1 MRVQENLSAG
11 PEDIQNILAEEF
23 TRGLDKDSD
32 AYRRM
37 QTAAKEVKL
46 TGDDQLKLRA
56 GDTSVVRDKFFEAL
70 QKGINKDILPIFEKR
85 NALETELT
93 TITTQRIAQEKEYI
107 TAQKEAIETQIE
119 AGKLFEEFGGAKL
132 TTSDQLSARVAQ
144 ANLTLRDAGV
154 GGMET
159 GSIDDMRRALTDVR
173 SQAFQSADRQQFGI
187 LGQARGAKDAEGR
200 FITGADRGAAGQD
213 ANKDEELKAA
223 NQALVTF
230 TKQRINLIKEE
241 LKIAQQKNKA
251 EKDALNNLLEGD
263 VEGFLD
269 QQLASVAGSALRL
282 GDAGITANIGAGAL
296 GAGFQTLEGQG
307 LSDRQME
314 RAASMSLSGVGITD
328 PRAAQVLAGTTA
340 EEEALKGQGR
350 EAASFLGEAA
360 QQGADLEQL
369 DVNTMEVRAESVNI
383 KMDKLKDELREKQ
396 AERDAQAPLEER
408 LKERGQQ
415 NLRTQ
420 AQIDA
425 EKAAQEEVERE
436 ELNNGEFVVDS
447 AVINV
452 QNAEGLDGEG
462 GGEGGDAQNLA
473 RGGVVYAN
481 RGMFIPKG
489 TDTVPAMLTPG
500 EFVVNRSAVQRGNNL
515 AVLKAM
521 NGGMG
526 MSSGGAMA
534 RGGMVKYMQEGGVA
548 YLANGSGSSMPDI
561 SVSADKL
568 VSFAN
573 QFESSVQK
581 LLNFQLQ
588 VKVDPTNVTVNFQG
602 ANFLAGLK
610 DSIKN
615 ELLEKVRQELGNAKF
630 NEAGELRT
638 DTGM

>member
-1 MRVQENLSAG
+1 M
-11 PEDIQNILAEEF
+11 
-23 TRGLDKDSD
+23 
-32 AYRRM
+32 Y
-37 QTAAKEVKL
+37 
-46 TGDDQLKLRA
+46 
-56 GDTSVVRDKFFEAL
+56 
-70 QKGINKDILPIFEKR
+70 
-85 NALETELT
+85 
-93 TITTQRIAQEKEYI
+93 
-107 TAQKEAIETQIE
+107 
-119 AGKLFEEFGGAKL
+119 
-132 TTSDQLSARVAQ
+132 
-144 ANLTLRDAGV
+144 
-154 GGMET
+154 
-159 GSIDDMRRALTDVR
+159 
-173 SQAFQSADRQQFGI
+173 
-187 LGQARGAKDAEGR
+187 
-200 FITGADRGAAGQD
+200 
-213 ANKDEELKAA
+213 
-223 NQALVTF
+223 
-230 TKQRINLIKEE
+230 
-241 LKIAQQKNKA
+241 
-251 EKDALNNLLEGD
+251 
-263 VEGFLD
+263 
-269 QQLASVAGSALRL
+269 
-282 GDAGITANIGAGAL
+282 
-296 GAGFQTLEGQG
+296 
-307 LSDRQME
+307 
-314 RAASMSLSGVGITD
+314 
-328 PRAAQVLAGTTA
+328 
-340 EEEALKGQGR
+340 
-350 EAASFLGEAA
+350 
-360 QQGADLEQL
+360 
-369 DVNTMEVRAESVNI
+369 
-383 KMDKLKDELREKQ
+383 
-396 AERDAQAPLEER
+396 
-408 LKERGQQ
+408 
-415 NLRTQ
+415 
-420 AQIDA
+420 
-425 EKAAQEEVERE
+425 EKAAEEQLADETT
-436 ELNNGEFVVDS
+436 ELENGEFAVNS

-452 QNAEGLDGEG
+452 QKAEVGEG

-481 RGMFIPKG
+481 RGMFVPKG